1 MLDNLYSGKSE
12 VYIFDAINR
21 KLSDISTKDNVKA
34 YEILAENAK
43 AHLVEIDK
51 ELEKRYKLLAEGN
64 NDVLSNSNMIL
75 LIINSIDMLD
85 ELCKDTGAA
94 NAMHN
99 IIGKYKNMNVC
110 MFVGNYENKNIPYG
124 ANEFVKK
131 IKEDRHILFFDDLS
145 NLKIVDLPLA
155 LIRQYKKKINK
166 GIGFYINKN
175 EINKLQTP
183 CCK

>member
-1 MLDNLYSGKSE
+1 
-12 VYIFDAINR
+12 
-21 KLSDISTKDNVKA
+21 
-34 YEILAENAK
+34 
-43 AHLVEIDK
+43 
-51 ELEKRYKLLAEGN
+51 
-64 NDVLSNSNMIL
+64 
-75 LIINSIDMLD
+75 MLD
-85 ELCKDTGAA
+85 ELCKDTEAA
-94 NAMHN
+94 NAMRN
-99 IIGKYKNMNVC
+99 IIGKYKNINVC

-175 EINKLQTP
+175 EINKLHTP